1 MVRCLQIQV
10 NYPIGFHSC
19 SSLSFGSS
27 KKKSLLGIARCHVLV
42 HVHVPD
48 QTGSTY
54 DYEHGSVA
62 TSKRRR
68 RRPRPPAPL
77 PRPEEGA
84 YESGAATPKAR
95 PPMHRLRVHVSRDVA
110 VRWSV
115 ALGPHARHRG
125 NSVRAGVVGRRR
137 GRERQAAAPPRR
149 AAAAPDA
156 RCAQAAA
163 GTARQRGVE
172 PLLWPLPMAR
182 RQPGNPP
189 CRSLFYLCRGDP
201 PPGAEGGATYLTRKS
216 QRTQQRA
223 APRSA
228 GRVRITVVNWYH
240 VNADI
245 GAEKPICLT

>member
-1 MVRCLQIQV
+1 MQIQV

-95 PPMHRLRVHVSRDVA
+95 PSIVCACTSRA
-110 VRWSV
+110 TSPSV
-115 ALGPHARHRG
+115 GRSRSDLTRATEATVC
-125 NSVRAGVVGRRR
+125 VRAWWTPPRPRATGSCTTASRGRR
-137 GRERQAAAPPRR
+137 PRR
-149 AAAAPDA
+149 ALRTSSSRHSAAARRGAPPLALADGAPSAREPTVPVAFLLKPRGPPA
-156 RCAQAAA
+156 RC
-163 GTARQRGVE
+163 GG
-172 PLLWPLPMAR
+172 
-182 RQPGNPP
+182 
-189 CRSLFYLCRGDP
+189 RSNVFDSQV
-201 PPGAEGGATYLTRKS
+201 ATYATAS
-216 QRTQQRA
+216 RA
-223 APRSA
+223 AQRRT
-228 GRVRITVVNWYH
+228 G
-240 VNADI
+240 
-245 GAEKPICLT
+245 

>member
-1 MVRCLQIQV
+1 MQIQV

-95 PPMHRLRVHVSRDVA
+95 PPPPTHPSIVCACTSRA
-110 VRWSV
+110 TSPSV
-115 ALGPHARHRG
+115 GRSRSDLTRATEATVC
-125 NSVRAGVVGRRR
+125 VRAWWDAA
-137 GRERQAAAPPRR
+137 EAASDRQLHHRVARPPPPTR
-149 AAAAPDA
+149 AAHKQQQAQRGSAAWSPSFGPCRWRA
-156 RCAQAAA
+156 VSPGTHRAGRFFTYAA
-163 GTARQRGVE
+163 GTPRPVRREEQR
-172 PLLWPLPMAR
+172 
-182 RQPGNPP
+182 
-189 CRSLFYLCRGDP
+189 
-201 PPGAEGGATYLTRKS
+201 
-216 QRTQQRA
+216 
-223 APRSA
+223 
-228 GRVRITVVNWYH
+228 I
-240 VNADI
+240 
-245 GAEKPICLT
+245 

>member
-1 MVRCLQIQV
+1 MQIQV

-95 PPMHRLRVHVSRDVA
+95 PPTHPSSARARL
-110 VRWSV
+110 
-115 ALGPHARHRG
+115 ARR
-125 NSVRAGVVGRRR
+125 RRPLVGRARTSR
-137 GRERQAAAPPRR
+137 APPRQQCACGRGGTPPRPRATGSCTTASRGRRPRRALRTSSSRHSAAARRGAPPLALADGAPSAREPTVPVAFLLMPRGPPARCGGRSNVFDSQVATYATASR
-149 AAAAPDA
+149 AA
-156 RCAQAAA
+156 
-163 GTARQRGVE
+163 QR
-172 PLLWPLPMAR
+172 
-182 RQPGNPP
+182 
-189 CRSLFYLCRGDP
+189 
-201 PPGAEGGATYLTRKS
+201 
-216 QRTQQRA
+216 RT
-223 APRSA
+223 
-228 GRVRITVVNWYH
+228 G
-240 VNADI
+240 
-245 GAEKPICLT
+245 